1 MAHAGDAPDARAP
14 QAGPTLQG
22 RRILVALSGG
32 IACYKT
38 ATLVSRLVQHG
49 ADVRVLMTQAATRF
63 ITPLTLQSLSGHP
76 VLTSQWESD
85 DRPDAQHVGLA
96 RWCDLMILA
105 PATADL
111 IARIAHGLCDDVV
124 SLTACALPRSTPVLL
139 APAMNEQMWENPLTQ
154 RNLQT
159 LREVLGYQT
168 VGPESGWQACRTSG
182 AGRMSEPD
190 AILAAALRI
199 LAAKAAQPAG
209 GGGA

>member
-1 MAHAGDAPDARAP
+1 MARAGDAPDARAP

-22 RRILVALSGG
+22 RKILVALGGG

-76 VLTSQWESD
+76 VLTTPWESD

-190 AILAAALRI
+190 AILAAAQRM
-199 LAAKAAQPAG
+199 LAEKVAQPAG
-209 GGGA
+209 DGGA